1 MPIMVLSQPIV
12 PKCHNTCISGVK
24 YRALSKY
31 SIKLTTLRVVLKR
44 ECLAHNAQDCLW
56 QSLASKSTKNVL
68 IQAYNACYCK
78 KALFYK
84 LSGGMAH
91 TPVFQVYYAL
101 VIGQ

>member
-1 MPIMVLSQPIV
+1 MEVLLVVGHFS
-12 PKCHNTCISGVK
+12 S
-24 YRALSKY
+24 RSKLFPR
-31 SIKLTTLRVVLKR
+31 KLTTLRVVLKR

-84 LSGGMAH
+84 LSGGMA
-91 TPVFQVYYAL
+91 Q
-101 VIGQ
+101 